1 MQVYDQSCMPNF
13 DDRLLGGDESS
24 LMMWGD
30 VVIGYS
36 GTALCEHQIWV
47 KISCNEVLKLI
58 KIRLKFYNPY
68 IELVAFGWVG
78 GDVSCEG
85 IK

>member
-1 MQVYDQSCMPNF
+1 MKDA
-13 DDRLLGGDESS
+13 
-24 LMMWGD
+24 
-30 VVIGYS
+30 VIGYS
-36 GTALCEHQIWV
+36 GTALCEHRIWV
-47 KISCNEVLKLI
+47 TISCNKVLKLI

-68 IELVAFGWVG
+68 IYVELVAFGWVG